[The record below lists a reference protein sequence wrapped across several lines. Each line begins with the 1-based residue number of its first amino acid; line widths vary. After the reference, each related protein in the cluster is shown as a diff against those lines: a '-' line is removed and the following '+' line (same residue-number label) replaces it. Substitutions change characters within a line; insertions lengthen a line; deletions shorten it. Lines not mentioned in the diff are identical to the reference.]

1 MFLLDTHVW
10 VWHAEGDTAK
20 LGRSTVRLLERSATQ
35 DELRVSPLSLFEV
48 SWLHATGRLHL
59 SRGLERWI
67 ADALELASVR
77 LAPLSGE
84 AAVEAGSAGVV
95 QVPDPVDRLIIAT
108 ARDMGATLVT
118 RDRRIRDYA
127 VASMAVRVHDAS
139 R

>member
-1 MFLLDTHVW
+1 
-10 VWHAEGDTAK
+10 
-20 LGRSTVRLLERSATQ
+20 
-35 DELRVSPLSLFEV
+35 VSPLSLFEV

-127 VASMAVRVHDAS
+127 AASMAVRVHDAS